1 MSRAR
6 LEPQTSQTPGTL
18 TLTLTRPCPPG
29 YVGLL
34 RVICICWMFMLPF
47 TLVDA
52 LGWVM
57 IPVVSVT
64 SFLVLCIEQ
73 LAVQIENPFGYDAND
88 LPLHSFTCTVE
99 AGPRV
104 HKSAPHPQR
113 HGSPAPGPSR
123 RLPGGAMHSQ
133 QGRGAQIFR
142 RGHMVPPLRQRRLT
156 PFASP
161 RPIHSSFTPRR
172 TFSACWRR
180 RPTRTATLLRSG
192 GGSTSRAEPRCACS
206 PRPNDGA
213 RFRRCWARGPV
224 PWGMGGGRVQR
235 TSARF
240 AEKPFEC
247 AAAHSSA

>member
-99 AGPRV
+99 ARPLG

-113 HGSPAPGPSR
+113 RGSPAPRPSR
-123 RLPGGAMHSQ
+123 RLPGGSMHS
-133 QGRGAQIFR
+133 RAR
-142 RGHMVPPLRQRRLT
+142 
-156 PFASP
+156 
-161 RPIHSSFTPRR
+161 PRR
-172 TFSACWRR
+172 SDPPE
-180 RPTRTATLLRSG
+180 RPYGATVTPATLDSVCTSTTQSQLLHTQADILRLL
-192 GGSTSRAEPRCACS
+192 AETAHPYRDFVAERGREHVAC
-206 PRPNDGA
+206 
-213 RFRRCWARGPV
+213 
-224 PWGMGGGRVQR
+224 
-235 TSARF
+235 
-240 AEKPFEC
+240 
-247 AAAHSSA
+247 

>member
-6 LEPQTSQTPGTL
+6 VEPQTSQTPGTL
-18 TLTLTRPCPPG
+18 TLTPIRPCPPG

-99 AGPRV
+99 ARPLG
-104 HKSAPHPQR
+104 HKSAPHPQG
-113 HGSPAPGPSR
+113 HGSPAP
-123 RLPGGAMHSQ
+123 
-133 QGRGAQIFR
+133 
-142 RGHMVPPLRQRRLT
+142 
-156 PFASP
+156 
-161 RPIHSSFTPRR
+161 
-172 TFSACWRR
+172 
-180 RPTRTATLLRSG
+180 
-192 GGSTSRAEPRCACS
+192 
-206 PRPNDGA
+206 
-213 RFRRCWARGPV
+213 
-224 PWGMGGGRVQR
+224 
-235 TSARF
+235 
-240 AEKPFEC
+240 
-247 AAAHSSA
+247 

>member
-1 MSRAR
+1 
-6 LEPQTSQTPGTL
+6 
-18 TLTLTRPCPPG
+18 
-29 YVGLL
+29 
-34 RVICICWMFMLPF
+34 MFMLPF

-99 AGPRV
+99 ARPLG
-104 HKSAPHPQR
+104 HKSAPQSQR
-113 HGSPAPGPSR
+113 RGSPAPRPSR
-123 RLPGGAMHSQ
+123 RLLGGAMHSQ
-133 QGRGAQIFR
+133 QGRGAQILL
-142 RGHMVPPLRQRRLT
+142 RGHMVPPSRQRRLT
-156 PFASP
+156 LFAPP

-192 GGSTSRAEPRCACS
+192 GGSMSRAEPRCACR
-206 PRPNDGA
+206 PRSNDGA
-213 RFRRCWARGPV
+213 RFWRCWARGPV
-224 PWGMGGGRVQR
+224 PWGVGGGRGQR
-235 TSARF
+235 KSARL
-240 AEKPFEC
+240 AEKPW
-247 AAAHSSA
+247 SASRRTRVPRTGERVHPGVR

>member
-6 LEPQTSQTPGTL
+6 LEPQTSQTPSTL

-99 AGPRV
+99 ARPLG
-104 HKSAPHPQR
+104 HKSAPHPQG
-113 HGSPAPGPSR
+113 HGSPAP
-123 RLPGGAMHSQ
+123 
-133 QGRGAQIFR
+133 
-142 RGHMVPPLRQRRLT
+142 
-156 PFASP
+156 
-161 RPIHSSFTPRR
+161 
-172 TFSACWRR
+172 
-180 RPTRTATLLRSG
+180 
-192 GGSTSRAEPRCACS
+192 
-206 PRPNDGA
+206 
-213 RFRRCWARGPV
+213 
-224 PWGMGGGRVQR
+224 
-235 TSARF
+235 
-240 AEKPFEC
+240 
-247 AAAHSSA
+247 